1 MEQRL
6 IHADSSLNE
15 MAQVIEFDSFSASIT
30 TDRDGKNDWEL
41 TMPAGAWKKCPVE
54 TGHYIYIDGSE
65 WGGPVERVRHISS
78 EGQIKVSGTCWRG
91 LLDRRVISPA
101 PGNTHY
107 ILEETEANGAIARL
121 MDGWRD
127 DLFAVSGEDSGLLCS
142 GSLRYDPLLK
152 YFDDM
157 LGEAGGR
164 LSAVFSGGK
173 VLLSA
178 VLSRDMSDEVELSQ
192 EYNARLKTDSSAR
205 VCNHIIALGRGEM
218 LDRQVVELWLLPDGT
233 VSSDPPEE
241 DFPVSTL
248 LYDYSAVESPEELKR
263 SARSALL
270 SHAGRNTMEIS
281 MTDRVG
287 LELTDTAA
295 VRDTLTGMT
304 ALLRVTGQE
313 LTINSSGLTLTHH
326 LE

>member
-1 MEQRL
+1 MINAHDAVACARGFL
-6 IHADSSLNE
+6 GTPYLLFALSDTGHADAAYRMLLNE
-15 MAQVIEFDSFSASIT
+15 DCPGWLYAVDRGAT
-30 TDRDGKNDWEL
+30 TIWERWD
-41 TMPAGAWKKCPVE
+41 A
-54 TGHYIYIDGSE
+54 
-65 WGGPVERVRHISS
+65 
-78 EGQIKVSGTCWRG
+78 
-91 LLDRRVISPA
+91 
-101 PGNTHY
+101 
-107 ILEETEANGAIARL
+107 
-121 MDGWRD
+121 
-127 DLFAVSGEDSGLLCS
+127 
-142 GSLRYDPLLK
+142 
-152 YFDDM
+152 
-157 LGEAGGR
+157 
-164 LSAVFSGGK
+164 
-173 VLLSA
+173 
-178 VLSRDMSDEVELSQ
+178 
-192 EYNARLKTDSSAR
+192 
-205 VCNHIIALGRGEM
+205 
-218 LDRQVVELWLLPDGT
+218 LLPDGT